1 MSCAGRKIQIQD
13 FSYFFSLFSH
23 FYFLIRNNKSRPC
36 QATEGTKEIY
46 LMPIRKLL
54 CVCLCVFSN
63 QSEIIYDFIRRWLR
77 LLQRDTR
84 RCGKSHGKKAA
95 DESAREWEGKCD
107 IFLFCFVLN
116 FITKSK
122 EEKWGISHRILVF
135 HKTRLRDGSAER
147 SKLE

>member
-1 MSCAGRKIQIQD
+1 MPGHEGNEEN
-13 FSYFFSLFSH
+13 LFNADPKN
-23 FYFLIRNNKSRPC
+23 F
-36 QATEGTKEIY
+36 
-46 LMPIRKLL
+46 

-95 DESAREWEGKCD
+95 DESTKAWQRVGGKMRY
-107 IFLFCFVLN
+107 FFVFCFVLN

-147 SKLE
+147 SKLVDEVEEKSAKEI